1 MGDLLLGRGGNSHS
15 AVLKDLLH
23 GCRHSL
29 HRKLGST
36 AGALASRDAVRTL
49 TAEEGAGSARPKER
63 QAAQLGLG
71 SAMAENASGVA
82 PHLMPRLESMLDLKE
97 HTSLSPTQIKVFQ
110 TPRGVLPPSPASVVK
125 SFGPNAA
132 TSGICTVNTEYLVCT
147 MQAR

>member
-1 MGDLLLGRGGNSHS
+1 MGPAAAEHVVNCRKREGCSHS

-49 TAEEGAGSARPKER
+49 TAEEGASSARAEER
-63 QAAQLGLG
+63 EAAQLGLG

-82 PHLMPRLESMLDLKE
+82 PHLMPRLESMLDLQE
-97 HTSLSPTQIKVFQ
+97 HNSLSPTQIKIFR
-110 TPRGVLPPSPASVVK
+110 TPRGGLPPS
-125 SFGPNAA
+125 N
-132 TSGICTVNTEYLVCT
+132 LH
-147 MQAR
+147 QL